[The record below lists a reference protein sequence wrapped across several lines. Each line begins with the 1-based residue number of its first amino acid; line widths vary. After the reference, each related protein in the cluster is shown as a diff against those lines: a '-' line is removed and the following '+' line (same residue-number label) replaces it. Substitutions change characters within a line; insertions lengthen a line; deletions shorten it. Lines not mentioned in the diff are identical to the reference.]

1 VAQTKPGP
9 KVDAGDLERKGIVMS
24 IIERLRIP
32 IATREE
38 LPKTFSALTHP
49 LSVSAEPHIIE
60 SIWSTLRG
68 APVMATLEGS
78 QLVFWRKWI
87 SQLPPSKQHTGFVE
101 TR

>member
-1 VAQTKPGP
+1 MN
-9 KVDAGDLERKGIVMS
+9 IV
-24 IIERLRIP
+24 EQLRIP

-38 LPKTFSALTHP
+38 IPKTFSALTRP
-49 LSVSAEPHIIE
+49 ISLNAEAHLVE

-87 SQLPPSKQHTGFVE
+87 SQLPPSKQHAGFVE